1 MAFIYIGCSFK
12 FPVKVAV
19 EEESITD
26 LTSLFALFVFSLCR
40 LTSGAFTIDS
50 SAPTLTGILNE
61 HPIHNATH
69 YRRKFSKIAKNI
81 LKDKGR

>member
-12 FPVKVAV
+12 FRVKVAV
-19 EEESITD
+19 EESITD

-50 SAPTLTGILNE
+50 STPKLTGILNE

-69 YRRKFSKIAKNI
+69 YTRKFFKIAKNI